1 VERIAIFAALRWECQ
16 PVLRHLRRVTRE
28 RMGDFVVWRGHA
40 AAQEVWLVKTGIGEE
55 RAGAA
60 AELTRGAEEFALFL
74 NTGCAGALA
83 PELGPGDLTVAT
95 AIIGHGTAT
104 RFDTTPRRREYAC
117 RVAARAQLRTTAAP
131 VLCSP
136 RTLAT
141 AADKRAAASQHGAVA
156 VEMEGA
162 PIAACAAQAGVAFA
176 SVRAILDAVDTELR
190 HSGRFMDEQHGTLKP
205 LALAGYLATH
215 PTILPDLLA
224 LQRMQRTA
232 QTSLNKFFDAWFMP
246 A

>member
-16 PVLRHLRRVTRE
+16 PVLRQLRRVTRE
-28 RMGDFVVWRGHA
+28 RLGDFVFWRGHT

-60 AELTRGAEEFALFL
+60 ANLTSRAGEFALFL

-95 AIIGHGTAT
+95 AIIGNASAQ
-104 RFDTTPRRREYAC
+104 RFETTPRSREHAC
-117 RVAARAQLRTTAAP
+117 RIAARAHLRATAAP

-141 AADKRAAASQHGAVA
+141 AADKRTAARQHGTVA

-176 SVRAILDAVDTELR
+176 SVRAILDTVDTELR
-190 HSGRFMDEQHGTLKP
+190 HSGRFMDEQNGTLKP

-224 LQRMQRTA
+224 LQRMQSAA
-232 QTSLNKFFDAWFMP
+232 QTSLNKFFHAWF
-246 A
+246 AHS